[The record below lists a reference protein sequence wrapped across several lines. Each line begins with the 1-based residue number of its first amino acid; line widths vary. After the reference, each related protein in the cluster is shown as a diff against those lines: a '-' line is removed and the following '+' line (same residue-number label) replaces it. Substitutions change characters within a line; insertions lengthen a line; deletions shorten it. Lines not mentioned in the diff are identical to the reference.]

1 MYTNL
6 SFSSRKD
13 KEIFLREIIQK
24 LTISA
29 SEKEIYSLCIEVLND
44 SWFENF
50 FQKIYTQVQSSKIPE
65 YTTIEPLTA
74 TLI

>member
-24 LTISA
+24 LTISP

-44 SWFENF
+44 S
-50 FQKIYTQVQSSKIPE
+50 
-65 YTTIEPLTA
+65 
-74 TLI
+74 